1 MKIKKK
7 LLIGFGFYT
16 LLTVVM
22 GCFMYLELRTI
33 TSRLAYV
40 KSADDIINNAL
51 ETRRY
56 EKNLLL
62 FNDKSAINELDN
74 YISLLRRDIEG
85 LKKEIVK
92 KIGVLESEKL
102 SEKIDEY
109 ERIIHQ
115 IVKNPA
121 DNELIKRVRIIAREL
136 QTTIEDVA
144 GSERASIDILLE
156 HLNRSM
162 TLLLFTIVAFII
174 AGAVINMKLA
184 SGISKPI
191 RDLEDATKRVGG
203 GDLSWRIELKGR
215 DEIAALGLSFN
226 MMQER
231 LSTAR
236 QSIELAIKELHEKQE
251 QLLEAEKL
259 ASLGRIA
266 AGVAHEINNPLAI
279 INEKAGLIQDIIG
292 ISDDFQNRDKF
303 ISLIQGIVASVA
315 RCRTIT
321 HHLLGYAR
329 PTEFIMETM
338 SLNDVF
344 ADVKGFLHRE
354 LESKRIALEM
364 NLSDDLPQ
372 IRSDKGQLEQVI
384 LNIVRNA
391 IEAVNEGGRIIIS
404 SDMKDNDAVVI
415 SISDNGLGIPQD
427 KVKHIFEPFF
437 TTKGQKGTGLGL
449 FVSYGIVK
457 KLGGMISAES
467 ESGQGTT
474 FTIQI
479 PVDFKQ

>member
-303 ISLIQGIVASVA
+303 ISLIQGIVASVD